1 MMKNVSTFICFDE
14 VDYESTFTFL
24 LINILD
30 WMRYND

>member
-1 MMKNVSTFICFDE
+1 MKNVSTFIYFDG

-30 WMRYND
+30 WMG